1 MPFPKTLLAALAAT
15 ALAAVASGCG
25 SGSSSSASTGP
36 AAAGPI
42 TGTLDEWSVAVSKP
56 DAKAGKVTFAIANR
70 GKITHEFVVLKT
82 GRAAGA
88 LANGKPKIDESGN
101 VGETGDIKAGASKTV
116 TLNLKPGHYSL
127 VCNLPAHYAQ
137 GMHTDFTVS

>member
-1 MPFPKTLLAALAAT
+1 MPFPKTFRAALAAT

-25 SGSSSSASTGP
+25 AGSSSSANTGP
-36 AAAGPI
+36 AATGPI
-42 TGTLDEWSVAVSKP
+42 TGTLDEWSVAVSKG
-56 DAKAGKVTFAIANR
+56 DAKAGKVTFSIANR

-82 GRAAGA
+82 GKAAADLGT
-88 LANGKPKIDESGN
+88 GKARIGESGN
-101 VGETGDIKAGASKTV
+101 VGETGDIEAGASKTV

-137 GMHTDFTVS
+137 GMRADFTVS